1 MDNIRNLL
9 CRRRRSG
16 RCLASDAASG
26 QNSGAVPVL
35 AAPQTASGKC
45 WRWTLRA
52 AQWTSPKR
60 NPAAPVYL
68 MSRDLAVREE
78 SYRAICAQLEGLLSR
93 GQDVAMVNLGDVS
106 IYATAYYIFD
116 RLQKAGFP
124 AKMVP
129 GITSFSA
136 VAAQLGWS
144 LTDGECAASY
154 HSPEART
161 LQAALH
167 LPGTKVLMK
176 SGSALGDTVAALE
189 KVGLLDRAAL
199 VCDCG
204 LPTQKIYRDLRH
216 LPNDLSYFATIV
228 VRGGGDLMQ
237 ASVPGW
243 FLPERTAAAAN
254 DRRLRRFAG
263 VCEPRSQACRL
274 QMRTGLH

>member
-1 MDNIRNLL
+1 MKGILYGVGVGPGDASLL
-9 CRRRRSG
+9 T
-16 RCLASDAASG
+16 L
-26 QNSGAVPVL
+26 QAVKILEQCPVL
-35 AAPQTASGKC
+35 AAPQTASGQMLALDIARGAVDLSKKEILP
-45 WRWTLRA
+45 LRF
-52 AQWTSPKR
+52 T
-60 NPAAPVYL
+60 

-78 SYRAICAQLEGLLSR
+78 SYRAICAQLEGFLSR

-144 LTDGECAASY
+144 LTEENAPLHIIPGSTD
-154 HSPEART
+154 

-228 VRGGGDLMQ
+228 VREG
-237 ASVPGW
+237 
-243 FLPERTAAAAN
+243 
-254 DRRLRRFAG
+254 
-263 VCEPRSQACRL
+263 
-274 QMRTGLH
+274 